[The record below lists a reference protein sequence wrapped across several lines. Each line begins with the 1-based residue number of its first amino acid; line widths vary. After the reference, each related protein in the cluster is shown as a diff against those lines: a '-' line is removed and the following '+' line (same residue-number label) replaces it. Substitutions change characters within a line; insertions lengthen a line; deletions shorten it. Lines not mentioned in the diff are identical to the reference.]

1 MHTNYCL
8 KNISKCPFCA
18 RPHPTK
24 EMQQHIEEAR
34 GDTARIEKA
43 LSSTDFDALTEMIQH
58 GLDVNKQNEFPNSE
72 GLLHLAVR

>member
-1 MHTNYCL
+1 
-8 KNISKCPFCA
+8 
-18 RPHPTK
+18 
-24 EMQQHIEEAR
+24 MQQHIEEAR